1 MSAAAQLLV
10 QAALLIAGPWLLWR
24 LFGLAR
30 IVPLAVLQIV
40 TGVLLGP
47 AILGRIAP
55 AVQGAIFPPGATA
68 AIGTVAQLG
77 VVFYAFAT
85 AMHLDSLMLR
95 RSRGLALMAA
105 GSFLVPLAAGFALA
119 VPLARVWPDTL
130 PAGTPFGLYAA
141 AIALLLAVTALP
153 VLAALLDEL
162 GLIGTGFG
170 QRALGLAA
178 VTDAGMWLCVAAI
191 LMLAGGAGVGGTGGG
206 GQAAALLWLPAY
218 ALLLWAAG
226 RGLGWLAGRG
236 DGSAPLIV
244 GAGFAALSA
253 ALADMIGLGA
263 VIGAFAAGMMMP
275 ARLRA
280 DMRARIEWPSLYL
293 LMPFFFMAT
302 GLRIT
307 ADLLS
312 PALIALVLTLTL
324 AAVIAKVAGVALAAR
339 IAGLPRREG
348 LALGVALQTK
358 GLMEVLV
365 ATILVE
371 RGVIG
376 EALFAPLILM
386 ALACTVL
393 TGPLLRLLAPAC
405 ERPEVPL
412 TDGAVAP
419 GR

>member
-1 MSAAAQLLV
+1 MSAGAQLLV

-55 AVQGAIFPPGATA
+55 GVQAAIFPPGSAA
-68 AIGTVAQLG
+68 AIGTVAQIG
-77 VVFYAFAT
+77 VVLYAFAT
-85 AMHLDSLMLR
+85 GMHLDSLVLR
-95 RSRGLALMAA
+95 RSRGLALIAA

-119 VPLARVWPDTL
+119 VPLARVWPETL
-130 PAGTPFGLYAA
+130 PPGTPFGLYAA
-141 AIALLLAVTALP
+141 ALALLLSVTALP

-178 VTDAGMWLCVAAI
+178 ITDAGMWLCVAAI
-191 LMLAGGAGVGGTGGG
+191 LLVAGGAATVGSI
-206 GQAAALLWLPAY
+206 LWLPAY
-218 ALLLWAAG
+218 GLLLWAAG
-226 RGLGWLAGRG
+226 RGLAWLAGRG
-236 DGSAPLIV
+236 DMAAPLIL
-244 GAGFAALSA
+244 AAAFAALSA

-263 VIGAFAAGMMMP
+263 VIGAFAAGMIVP

-280 DMRARIEWPSLYL
+280 DIRARIEWPALFL

-312 PALIALVLTLTL
+312 PALVALVLLLTG

-339 IAGLPRREG
+339 IAGLTQREG

-376 EALFAPLILM
+376 GALFAPLVLM
-386 ALACTVL
+386 ALACTLL
-393 TGPLLRLLAPAC
+393 TGPLLRVLSPATGAKPHPLCPEAPPSPC
-405 ERPEVPL
+405 PPSR
-412 TDGAVAP
+412 
-419 GR
+419 